1 MTVPKKDFANLYEGI
16 KMSDYRQL
24 TQASNAAGK
33 HYKIKELPLTKYNVK
48 GLDYQ
53 GSYISYY
60 LGNGVVL
67 LPVYG
72 DPNDQVA
79 EKRLATWYPGRRV
92 VPINVSKLYHH
103 DDSLCD
109 STTAIVKIMG

>member
-1 MTVPKKDFANLYEGI
+1 
-16 KMSDYRQL
+16 MSDYRQL

-33 HYKIKELPLTKYNVK
+33 HYKIKELSLTKYNVK